1 MLDLILT
8 QLASVLAFLEDRI
21 QMLTDRNAPDLPKVL
36 RKTIAK
42 NFAGTPK
49 KRYTEIVEIKS
60 FMKFLFSRKIC
71 FNSVFQIDFSQI
83 KKLLNFLIRGRGAI
97 YLEAYK
103 YLD

>member
-1 MLDLILT
+1 MQQTNVLDFILT

-49 KRYTEIVEIKS
+49 KDTR
-60 FMKFLFSRKIC
+60 
-71 FNSVFQIDFSQI
+71 
-83 KKLLNFLIRGRGAI
+83 KLLKSRAL
-97 YLEAYK
+97 
-103 YLD
+103 